1 MRKIWKNRSL
11 KYILLFCIS
20 AILVVQTLLSL
31 CILLLSGL
39 PSTINKNSLQ
49 IFSNTISARSIFLE
63 QEFSALVDV
72 EDYYQEVTNQIQNM
86 AHSKNLPVSNYL
98 SLETNRYEILA
109 QLVPTLIDALRDSET
124 TSCFII
130 LENETCNPLK
140 DAVYL
145 RDYDPDNNSKD
156 NSDIFVEAGSSSLF
170 LEQGLILDSFWSQR
184 LDTKNWC
191 TFYQPTFDAGNSYP
205 NLHALSLGYL
215 STPVQIHAN
224 DTPCF
229 TYSIPLVDE
238 QHRSYGIIGFDISL
252 DYVQKLLPSYEIS
265 IDHFSSYMIAKTTN
279 QVDFEPIYVE
289 NNAYYSAIEQQPM
302 LTLQPV
308 NTNYSFYCITE
319 PAFSDKLTLCVKP
332 LQLYDSTSP
341 FYNEQW
347 VVCGI
352 VRDAYL
358 YSSSRSM
365 SMIFIFFFASTI
377 GISLLGTL
385 ITTIWFMKPIR
396 TLVKGI
402 TMLSPGYNVL
412 PKTGITEFDSLCKA
426 IELQNIQLYQSA
438 HKLADILEFSSIPI
452 GILEYDEDARSI
464 FCTHRLFDI
473 LELDDS
479 SWNNN
484 YIDRSLIHQRLS
496 SRIHCFI
503 KSHEDENNYLYRC
516 PNFTNKWLKIQKI
529 SNPENT
535 LYIFTDIT
543 KDIEEKEKILHDRDY
558 DVLTNLYNRRA
569 FAREMKR
576 LINNRGCKNGV
587 LSIWDLDNLKYANDT
602 YGHDIGDKYICMLA
616 DVLKTDIG
624 VDSVCAR
631 LAGDEFTL
639 FLYDA
644 PTPTLL
650 GKLDTI
656 HKSLMQQQLVLPD
669 GKVLNVSA
677 SAGMACFDE
686 DASTYQELLRYADFA
701 MYQIK
706 KTSKGSIKAYDKESY
721 LRNHILVQGVGEL
734 DRIIAEEAIRYAYQP
749 IVSLSDHH
757 IFAYEALIRP
767 VSDLL
772 SKPDNLLRV
781 AETQSKLGQIE
792 RITWFHALKG
802 FITQIDPDD
811 DALLFL
817 NSIPNQIM
825 PTKDI
830 PKLELL
836 YGSCLNRVVLEITE
850 STRSE
855 NQIEQRK
862 RDFCKKWNIPVALDD
877 YGAGYSNSDML
888 VSKEFNFI
896 KLDMSLIHNI
906 HLSKSTQALVQGM
919 ITYCHENDVRVIAEG
934 IESVEEYEVVKR
946 LGADYGQGY
955 YFGKPDYSLY
965 PNQ

>member
-1 MRKIWKNRSL
+1 MKRVWKNTSL
-11 KYILLFCIS
+11 RYVLLFCIS
-20 AILVVQTLLSL
+20 IILVIQTFLSL
-31 CILLLSGL
+31 CIIFLSGL
-39 PSTINKNSLQ
+39 PRTVNKSSLQ
-49 IFSNTISARSIFLE
+49 IFSNTISSRSSSLE
-63 QEFSALVDV
+63 QEFSSLIDI
-72 EDYYQEVTNQIQNM
+72 EDYYRQVTHQVQLM
-86 AHSKNLPVSNYL
+86 ANAHNLPISSYL
-98 SLETNRYEILA
+98 SHETNRYDILNE
-109 QLVPTLIDALRDSET
+109 LIPTIIDTLRDSKT

-130 LENETCNPLK
+130 LENETHSPLK
-140 DAVYL
+140 DAIYL
-145 RDYDPDNNSKD
+145 RDYDPETNPKD
-156 NSDIFVEAGSSSLF
+156 NSDIYVEAGSTSLL
-170 LEQGLILDSFWSQR
+170 LEHGLILDTFWSQR
-184 LDTKNWC
+184 LDTASQC
-191 TFYQPTFDAGNSYP
+191 TFYQTPFDAGNAYTESD
-205 NLHALSLGYL
+205 ALSLGHL
-215 STPVQIHAN
+215 STLVKIHAN
-224 DTPCF
+224 DSACF
-229 TYSIPLVDE
+229 TYSIPLLDE
-238 QHRSYGIIGFDISL
+238 SHHSYGIIGFGISL
-252 DYVQKLLPSYEIS
+252 DYVKSLLPSYEIS
-265 IDHFSSYMIAKTTN
+265 IDNFSSYMIAKTTDHVN
-279 QVDFEPIYVE
+279 YEPIFVE
-289 NNAYYSAIEQQPM
+289 NNAYYSAIEQQPV
-302 LTLQPV
+302 LTLQK
-308 NTNYSFYCITE
+308 TNQEHSLYRITK
-319 PAFSDKLTLCVKP
+319 PAFSDNLTICVEP
-332 LQLYDSTSP
+332 LHLYSNSSP
-341 FYNEQW
+341 YQDEQW

-358 YSSSRSM
+358 YSSSRSING
-365 SMIFIFFFASTI
+365 IFIFFLISAI
-377 GISLLGTL
+377 AISLLGTL
-385 ITTIWFMKPIR
+385 ITTNWLMKPIR
-396 TLVKGI
+396 TLMDGI
-402 TMLSPGYNVL
+402 TKLAPGYSVL
-412 PKTGITEFDSLCKA
+412 PKTGISEFDSLSKA
-426 IELQNIQLYQSA
+426 VELQNIQLYRST
-438 HKLADILEFSSIPI
+438 HKLADILELSSIPI
-452 GILEYDEDARSI
+452 GILEYDEHIENI
-464 FCTHRLFDI
+464 FCTHRVFDI

-479 SWNNN
+479 SWKNN
-484 YIDRSLIHQRLS
+484 YIDRTLIYQRLS

-516 PNFTNKWLKIQKI
+516 PSFSNKWLKIQKI
-529 SNPENT
+529 QNPENT

-576 LINNRGCKNGV
+576 LIDDRGCKNGV

-616 DVLKTDIG
+616 NVLKNDIG
-624 VDSVCAR
+624 VNSVCAR

-650 GKLDTI
+650 AKLDSI
-656 HKSLMQQQLVLPD
+656 HKSLMMQQLILPD
-669 GKVLNVSA
+669 GNILNVSA

-686 DASTYQELLRYADFA
+686 DASSYQELLRYADFA

-706 KTSKGSIKAYDKESY
+706 KTSKGSIKAYDKDSY

-772 SKPDNLLRV
+772 GRPDNLLRV
-781 AETQSKLGQIE
+781 AESQSKLRQIE

-811 DALLFL
+811 NALLFL
-817 NSIPNQIM
+817 NSIPNQII
-825 PTKDI
+825 PSKDI

-836 YGSCLNRVVLEITE
+836 YGSCLERVVLEITE
-850 STRSE
+850 STKSD
-855 NQIEQRK
+855 NHIEQRK

-888 VSKEFNFI
+888 VSKAFNFV

-906 HLSKSTQALVQGM
+906 HLSTSTQALVQGM

-934 IESVEEYEVVKR
+934 IESAEEYEVVKC

-965 PNQ
+965 PT

>member
-1 MRKIWKNRSL
+1 MKRIWKNRSL
-11 KYILLFCIS
+11 KYILLTCIS

-31 CILLLSGL
+31 CILYFSGL
-39 PSTINKNSLQ
+39 PSTINQNSLQ
-49 IFSNTISARSIFLE
+49 IFSNTISNRSIFLE

-72 EDYYQEVTNQIQNM
+72 EEYYQEVITTIQQM
-86 AHSKNLPVSNYL
+86 ASDHDLPIADFL
-98 SLETNRYEILA
+98 KQAQNRYDALDA
-109 QLVPTLIDALRDSET
+109 LVPTIIEALRHSKT
-124 TSCFII
+124 NSCFII
-130 LENETCNPLK
+130 LENETMDPLK
-140 DAVYL
+140 DTVFL
-145 RDYDPDNNSKD
+145 RDYDPHTNYRD

-170 LEQGLILDSFWSQR
+170 LEQGLTLDSFWSQR
-184 LDTKNWC
+184 LDTSSHC
-191 TFYQPTFDAGNSYP
+191 TFYHTTMDTGNLYP
-205 NLHALSLGYL
+205 NTNALSLGYL
-215 STPVQIHAN
+215 STPVTIHTN

-229 TYSIPLVDE
+229 TYSIPLLDE
-238 QHRSYGIIGFDISL
+238 NHHAYGVIGFGINV
-252 DYVQKLLPSYEIS
+252 DYVKNLLPSYEIS
-265 IDHFSSYMIAKTTN
+265 VDDFSSYMIAKTTN
-279 QVDFEPIYVE
+279 HLDYEPIYVE
-289 NNAYYSAIEQQPM
+289 NNAYYSAIEQQSL
-302 LTLQPV
+302 LTLQELNPE
-308 NTNYSFYCITE
+308 YSLYQITK
-319 PAFSDKLTLCVKP
+319 PAFSDNLTLCVEP
-332 LQLYDSTSP
+332 LQLYGSSSP
-341 FYNEQW
+341 FYEEQW

-358 YSSSRSM
+358 YSSSRSLN
-365 SMIFIFFFASTI
+365 MIFVFFFASTVA
-377 GISLLGTL
+377 ISFIGTL
-385 ITTIWFMKPIR
+385 LTTTWFMKPIR
-396 TLVKGI
+396 TLVNGI

-412 PKTGITEFDSLCKA
+412 PKTGITEFDALSKA
-426 IELQNIQLYQSA
+426 IELQNIQLYRST
-438 HKLADILEFSSIPI
+438 HKLADILELSSIPM
-452 GILEYDEDARSI
+452 GILEYDEDAQNV

-503 KSHEDENNYLYRC
+503 KSHEDENNYIYRG
-516 PNFTNKWLKIQKI
+516 PKFTDKWLKIQKI
-529 SNPENT
+529 QNPENI

-569 FAREMKR
+569 FAREMTR
-576 LINNRGCKNGV
+576 LIDERGCKNGV

-624 VDSVCAR
+624 VNSVCAR

-644 PTPTLL
+644 PTQELL
-650 GKLDTI
+650 TKLDSI
-656 HKSLMQQQLVLPD
+656 HKSLMLQQLTLPN
-669 GKVLNVSA
+669 GKILNVSA
-677 SAGMACFDE
+677 STGMACFDE

-701 MYQIK
+701 MYEIK
-706 KTSKGSIKAYDKESY
+706 KTSKGSIKAYDKDSY

-749 IVSLSDHH
+749 IVSLADHH

-772 SKPDNLLRV
+772 GRPDNLLRV
-781 AETQSKLGQIE
+781 AENQSKLGQIE

-802 FITQIDPDD
+802 FITQLDPAD
-811 DALLFL
+811 DARLFL
-817 NSIPNQIM
+817 NSIPNQII
-825 PTKDI
+825 PSKDI

-836 YGSCLNRVVLEITE
+836 YGSCLERVVLEITE
-850 STRSE
+850 STKSE

-862 RDFCKKWNIPVALDD
+862 RAFCKKWNIPVALDD

-888 VSKEFNFI
+888 VSKAFNFV

-906 HLSKSTQALVQGM
+906 HLSTSTQALVQGM

-934 IESVEEYEVVKR
+934 IESQEEYEVVKR

-955 YFGKPDYSLY
+955 YFGKPDFSLY
-965 PNQ
+965 PE

>member
-1 MRKIWKNRSL
+1 MKKKWKNRSL
-11 KYILLFCIS
+11 KYILLVCIS
-20 AILVVQTLLSL
+20 AILIIQTLLSL

-39 PSTINKNSLQ
+39 PKTINKNSLQ
-49 IFSNTISARSIFLE
+49 IFSNTISSRSAFLE
-63 QEFSALVDV
+63 QEFSALADV
-72 EDYYQEVTNQIQNM
+72 ENYYQEVTNIIQSM
-86 AHSKNLPVSNYL
+86 AHNQDLPISTYL
-98 SLETNRYEILA
+98 SHESNRYDVLDE
-109 QLVPTLIDALRDSET
+109 LVPTLMDALRSSET

-130 LENETCNPLK
+130 LENETQQPLK
-140 DAVYL
+140 DAIYL
-145 RDYDPDNNSKD
+145 RDYDPDTNFKD
-156 NSDIFVEAGSSSLF
+156 NSDIFIEAGSSSLF
-170 LEQGLILDSFWSQR
+170 LERGFTLDAYWSQR
-184 LDTKNWC
+184 LDTASQC
-191 TFYQPTFDAGNSYP
+191 TFYQTTFDAGNTY
-205 NLHALSLGYL
+205 LEHDALSLGYL
-215 STPVQIHAN
+215 STPVEIHAN
-224 DTPCF
+224 DSPCF
-229 TYSIPLVDE
+229 TYSIPLLDE
-238 QHRSYGIIGFDISL
+238 NHQSYGIIGFGISL
-252 DYVQKLLPSYEIS
+252 DYIQKLLPSYEIS
-265 IDHFSSYMIAKTTN
+265 VDNFSSYMIAKTKNN
-279 QVDFEPIYVE
+279 QDYEPIYVE
-289 NNAYYSAIEQQPM
+289 NNAYYSAIEQQPL
-302 LTLQPV
+302 LTLQT
-308 NTNYSFYCITE
+308 TNNEYSLYHIIE
-319 PAFSDKLTLCVKP
+319 PAFSDHLTLCVKP
-332 LQLYDSTSP
+332 LQLYDKTSP
-341 FYNEQW
+341 FNNETW

-365 SMIFIFFFASTI
+365 NMILVFFLISTI
-377 GISLLGTL
+377 AISLAGTL
-385 ITTIWFMKPIR
+385 LTTNWLMKPIQ
-396 TLVKGI
+396 TLVNGI
-402 TMLSPGYNVL
+402 TMLAPGYNVL
-412 PKTGITEFDSLCKA
+412 PKTGITEFDALSKA
-426 IELQNIQLYQSA
+426 IEVQNIQLYRST
-438 HKLADILEFSSIPI
+438 HKLADILELSSIPI
-452 GILEYDEDARSI
+452 GILEYDEHAENL

-479 SWNNN
+479 SWKNN
-484 YIDRSLIHQRLS
+484 YIAREFIYQRLS

-516 PNFTNKWLKIQKI
+516 PSFTDKWLKIQKI
-529 SNPENT
+529 QNPENT
-535 LYIFTDIT
+535 LYIFTDVT

-569 FAREMKR
+569 FAREMTR
-576 LINNRGCKNGV
+576 LIDNRECKNGV

-616 DVLKTDIG
+616 NVLKNDIG
-624 VDSVCAR
+624 VSSVCAR

-644 PTPTLL
+644 PTQTLL
-650 GKLDTI
+650 TKLDSI
-656 HKSLMQQQLVLPD
+656 HKSLMKQQLVLPD
-669 GKVLNVSA
+669 GKILNVSA

-686 DASTYQELLRYADFA
+686 DASSYQELLRYADFA

-706 KTSKGSIKAYDKESY
+706 KTSKGSIKAYDKDSY

-772 SKPDNLLRV
+772 GRPDNLLRV
-781 AETQSKLGQIE
+781 AESQSKLGQIE

-802 FITQIDPDD
+802 FITQINPDD
-811 DALLFL
+811 EALLFL
-817 NSIPNQIM
+817 NSIPNQII

-836 YGSCLNRVVLEITE
+836 YGSCLERVVLEITE
-850 STRSE
+850 STKSE

-888 VSKEFNFI
+888 VSKAFNFI

-906 HLSKSTQALVQGM
+906 HLSTSTQALVQGM

-955 YFGKPDYSLY
+955 YFGKPDFSLY
-965 PNQ
+965 PN

>member
-1 MRKIWKNRSL
+1 MKRIWKNRSL
-11 KYILLFCIS
+11 KYLLLLCIS
-20 AILVVQTLLSL
+20 GILIIQTLLSL
-31 CILLLSGL
+31 CIIFLSGL
-39 PSTINKNSLQ
+39 PDTVNKSSLQ
-49 IFSNTISARSIFLE
+49 IFANTLSSRAAFLE
-63 QEFSALVDV
+63 QEFSSLIDI
-72 EDYYQEVTNQIQNM
+72 EDYYQEVTHQIQLM
-86 AHSKNLPVSNYL
+86 ANTHNLSISSYL
-98 SLETNRYEILA
+98 SQEDNRYAALDA
-109 QLVPTLIDALRDSET
+109 LVPTIIEALRDSET

-130 LENETCNPLK
+130 LENETKSSLK

-145 RDYDPDNNSKD
+145 RDYDPENNQKD
-156 NSDIFVEAGSSSLF
+156 NSDIYVEAGSTSLL
-170 LEQGLILDSFWSQR
+170 LERGLTLDTFWSQR
-184 LDTKNWC
+184 LDTASQC
-191 TFYQPTFDAGNSYP
+191 TFYQIPFDAGNAYLESD
-205 NLHALSLGYL
+205 ALTLGYL
-215 STPVQIHAN
+215 STPVRIHAN
-224 DTPCF
+224 DSACF
-229 TYSIPLVDE
+229 TYSIPLLDE
-238 QHRSYGIIGFDISL
+238 NHHSYGVIGFGISL
-252 DYVQKLLPSYEIS
+252 DYIKTLLPSYEIS
-265 IDHFSSYMIAKTTN
+265 VDNFSSYMIAKTKN
-279 QVDFEPIYVE
+279 HLDYEPIFVE
-289 NNAYYSAIEQQPM
+289 NNAYYSAIEKQPL
-302 LTLQPV
+302 LTLQE
-308 NTNYSFYCITE
+308 TNKEYSLYRITK
-319 PAFSDKLTLCVKP
+319 PAFSDNLTLCVEP
-332 LQLYDSTSP
+332 LHLYSNASP
-341 FYNEQW
+341 YRDEQW
-347 VVCGI
+347 IVCGI

-365 SMIFIFFFASTI
+365 NGVFIFFLISTI
-377 GISLLGTL
+377 AISLLGTL
-385 ITTIWFMKPIR
+385 ITTNWLMTPIR
-396 TLVKGI
+396 TLMDGI
-402 TMLSPGYNVL
+402 AKLAPGYNVL
-412 PKTGITEFDSLCKA
+412 PKTGISEFDSLSKA
-426 IELQNIQLYQSA
+426 IELQNIQLYRST
-438 HKLADILEFSSIPI
+438 HKLADILDLSSIPI
-452 GILEYDEDARSI
+452 GILEYDEHAKNI

-479 SWNNN
+479 SWKNN
-484 YIDRSLIHQRLS
+484 YIDKTLIYQRLS
-496 SRIHCFI
+496 SRVHCFI
-503 KSHEDENNYLYRC
+503 KSHEDESNYLYRC
-516 PNFTNKWLKIQKI
+516 PSYIDKWLKIQKI
-529 SNPENT
+529 QNPENT

-576 LINNRGCKNGV
+576 LIDDRECKNGV
-587 LSIWDLDNLKYANDT
+587 LSIWDLDNLKYVNDT

-616 DVLKTDIG
+616 EVLKTDIG
-624 VDSVCAR
+624 VNSVCAR

-644 PTPTLL
+644 PTRTLL
-650 GKLDTI
+650 SKLDSM
-656 HKSLMQQQLVLPD
+656 HKSLMKQQLVLPD

-677 SAGMACFDE
+677 STGMACFDE
-686 DASTYQELLRYADFA
+686 DASSYQELLRYADFA

-749 IVSLSDHH
+749 IVSLSDQH

-772 SKPDNLLRV
+772 GRPDNLLRV
-781 AETQSKLGQIE
+781 AESQSKLGQIE

-811 DALLFL
+811 NALLFL
-817 NSIPNQIM
+817 NSIPNQII

-836 YGSCLNRVVLEITE
+836 YGSCLERVVLEITE
-850 STRSE
+850 STKSE

-888 VSKEFNFI
+888 VSKAFNFV

-919 ITYCHENDVRVIAEG
+919 IIYCHENDVRVIAEG

-965 PNQ
+965 PE